1 MRINNLVKYIFIV
14 FAIGIIIYAG
24 YRIYKNNNT
33 EKNEVEV
40 VESKEEIIK
49 DIRLAICN
57 YDTVNPL
64 ITNNK
69 EILNI
74 DTLIFEPLFSI
85 SSDYQLEPCLATEWS
100 RTGDKTYVIK
110 LETSIKWQDGTHI
123 SAKDV
128 QFTIDRLKEGNSVY
142 KSNVSH
148 VISVEVID
156 DATVKIILD
165 EEVPFFEYNLTFPV
179 LSNSFYSTEDFYNP
193 SKMLI
198 GTGRF
203 KITDVSSTSITLEKN
218 KDWKNISKYDS
229 KIESI
234 KVNIYSTMGEVFNSF
249 KLGNVDLINTTIQNY
264 QDYIGT
270 IGFNVIES
278 PGREFDFIS
287 LNCEDKIFQSQG
299 VRQAI
304 GFAIDKDNI
313 ISSVYANQKMMSA
326 YPLDYGNYVYENNN
340 NSSGYNAEQAKKT
353 LEDDGWEY
361 TNNRWSKRIDGVN
374 TTLRIRLSV
383 NKENSQRVQVAEIIK
398 EQLENIGIP
407 VTIVNLSNS
416 QYQSALE
423 QKDYQ
428 MLITGVYNSYSP
440 DLTYFFGENNISNYR
455 NENILSILSSGI
467 STKSSKVLKEKYS
480 EIYNTYKAE
489 VPFIGLYRSKNIT
502 ITSQKLIGEIIVNN
516 YSTFYNIS
524 NWYRK

>member
-1 MRINNLVKYIFIV
+1 MKSNYFKYIFII
-14 FAIGIIIYAG
+14 FAIAIMIFAIVKIKKDEQKKDDIKYEISQEETPEVTELKLGVASFDSINPILS
-24 YRIYKNNNT
+24 KN
-33 EKNEVEV
+33 KNIQDV
-40 VESKEEIIK
+40 SKI
-49 DIRLAICN
+49 
-57 YDTVNPL
+57 
-64 ITNNK
+64 
-69 EILNI
+69 
-74 DTLIFEPLFSI
+74 IFEPLMTLTKE
-85 SSDYQLEPCLATEWS
+85 Y
-100 RTGDKTYVIK
+100 K
-110 LETSIKWQDGTHI
+110 LETCLAKEWAKQNETTYLIKLRDDKKWSDGQKFT
-123 SAKDV
+123 ADDV
-128 QFTIDRLKEGNSVY
+128 KFTIDRLKDSDTIY
-142 KSNVSH
+142 SSNVKN
-148 VISVEVID
+148 VITVEVID
-156 DATVKIILD
+156 STTVRITLD
-165 EEVPFFEYNLTFPV
+165 QEVPFFEYNLTFPI

-313 ISSVYANQKMMSA
+313 ISSVYANQKIMSA

-383 NKENSQRVQVAEIIK
+383 NKENSQRVQVAEIIRK
-398 EQLENIGIP
+398 QLENIGIP

-440 DLTYFFGENNISNYR
+440 DLTYFFGGNNISNYR